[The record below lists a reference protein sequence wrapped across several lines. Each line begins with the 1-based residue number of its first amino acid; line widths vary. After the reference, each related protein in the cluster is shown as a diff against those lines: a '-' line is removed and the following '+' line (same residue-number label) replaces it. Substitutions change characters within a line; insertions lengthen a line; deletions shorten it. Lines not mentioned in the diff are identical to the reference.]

1 MASATKR
8 TQLKR
13 KRKTAA
19 QGGKRKAALRN
30 KGTTKPSAKLFGDE
44 K

>member
-8 TQLKR
+8 TSLRR

-19 QGGKRKAALRN
+19 RGAKRKAALRN
-30 KGTTKPSAKLFGDE
+30 KGTTPSRAQLFGDE